1 LKKLILAR
9 SAWFCLRQALNN
21 NDKLILGLIYK
32 SPSDNSR
39 EYTDNLWDLINEASN
54 AGYSHILLMGD
65 FNLPDIDWD
74 TWSCKGD
81 VHRTEHKLLET
92 SQNNFLFQHISKP
105 TTWRGSDTP
114 HILDLIIT
122 NEENMISDIEYQSPL
137 GKNDHCMM
145 KFDYNC
151 YTMAK
156 NKGRVTKLY
165 NRAKNKG
172 RVTKLYNRVKNKG
185 RVTKLYN
192 RAKFKEFSEELE
204 KIDWENELSDKN
216 DININWNS
224 FLSTMRRLE
233 DKYIPT
239 KNREKD
245 NKHKFPL
252 DKETRELIKT
262 KNSLSKKVVTS
273 RDPDRSRHTETI
285 QPNKK

>member
-1 LKKLILAR
+1 
-9 SAWFCLRQALNN
+9 
-21 NDKLILGLIYK
+21 
-32 SPSDNSR
+32 
-39 EYTDNLWDLINEASN
+39 
-54 AGYSHILLMGD
+54 
-65 FNLPDIDWD
+65 
-74 TWSCKGD
+74 
-81 VHRTEHKLLET
+81 
-92 SQNNFLFQHISKP
+92 
-105 TTWRGSDTP
+105 
-114 HILDLIIT
+114 
-122 NEENMISDIEYQSPL
+122 MISDIEYQSPL
-137 GKNDHCMM
+137 GKSDHCMM

-156 NKGRVTKLY
+156 Y
-165 NRAKNKG
+165 
-172 RVTKLYNRVKNKG
+172 KG